1 MRIASVAMVALAIAS
16 TAGASDSVEPQ
27 PALSLGA
34 TYTAEG
40 WHVESD
46 DLRSHAAYLDNLDLI
61 ATVNGEALFGVPGL
75 QIFAY
80 AIYDNGHALNDAVA
94 GTLQGI
100 SNIEATRALRMYE
113 AWAQWQLGSLVS
125 LRAGLYD
132 LNSEFDAIE
141 TAGLFINPSHGI
153 GPDFAQSGLNGPSI
167 FPVTSI
173 AARLRMELEHWD
185 VQLAVLDAV
194 PGDLERP
201 QRTTVRWDSSEGLLY
216 VGEVNYRAAGGARVG
231 LGYWRYSEAFE
242 TLVPAS
248 TEDSIALESNDGR
261 YVFAESAA
269 LTTPHGA
276 LRAFARAGWANAD
289 VNTIERYIGAG
300 ATWSGFVREAD
311 EIGFSMAHVRVG
323 EPWRHA
329 QAAEGLDTEHA
340 EIILEL
346 TARLPVGEL
355 VAVQPDVQYI
365 RQPGALSER
374 DAIWA
379 FGLRLEIGLAVER

>member
-1 MRIASVAMVALAIAS
+1 MVALAIAS
-16 TAGASDSVEPQ
+16 TASASDTVEQP
-27 PALSLGA
+27 PALSLEA

-40 WHVESD
+40 WHVASH
-46 DLRSHAAYLDNLDLI
+46 DLRSHTAYLDNLDLI
-61 ATVNGEALFGVPGL
+61 ATLDGEALFGVPGL

-80 AIYDNGHALNDAVA
+80 ALYDNGHELNDAVA
-94 GTLQGI
+94 ETLQGI

-132 LNSEFDAIE
+132 LNSEFDALE
-141 TAGLFINPSHGI
+141 NAGLFINPSHGI

-167 FPVTSI
+167 FPVTSV
-173 AARLRMELEHWD
+173 AARVRMELEHWN
-185 VQLAVLDAV
+185 VQFAVLDAV

-201 QRTTVRWDSSEGLLY
+201 TRTAVRWDSSEGLLY
-216 VGEVNYRAAGGARVG
+216 VGEVDYRASGGARFG
-231 LGYWRYSEAFE
+231 IGYWRYSEAFE
-242 TLVPAS
+242 THVSAS
-248 TEDSIALESNDGR
+248 TEASLARESNDGR
-261 YVFAESAA
+261 YVFAETAA

-276 LRAFARAGWANAD
+276 LRAFVRAGWANAD

-300 ATWSGFVREAD
+300 ATWIGFVRDGD
-311 EIGFSMAHVRVG
+311 EIGISIAHARVG
-323 EPWRHA
+323 EPWRRA

-355 VAVQPDVQYI
+355 FAVQPDVQYI

-379 FGLRLEIGLAVER
+379 FGLRLEIGLAFER